1 MTCQSII
8 SAPPATLAKTDTVTQ
23 ALGVLLT
30 HRVPMLPVVDA
41 KGHYV
46 GVFGLKEVV
55 ALVLPKAARLGE
67 DLGDLGFLSDGL
79 ADLRNRL
86 ATQGKEPVGK
96 HVAAHRSVAPETQ
109 LVEALLLLYRGD
121 SFLPVVDGSGVL
133 VGVVTAADALTR
145 MAEA

>member
-8 SAPPATLAKTDTVTQ
+8 SAPPATLAKTDTVAQ

-30 HRVPMLPVVDA
+30 HRVLMLPVVDA

-79 ADLRNRL
+79 ADLRKRL
-86 ATQGKEPVGK
+86 AAQGADSIGK
-96 HVAAHRSVAPETQ
+96 HVAPHRSVAPDTQ
-109 LVEALLLLYRGD
+109 LVEALLLLYKGD